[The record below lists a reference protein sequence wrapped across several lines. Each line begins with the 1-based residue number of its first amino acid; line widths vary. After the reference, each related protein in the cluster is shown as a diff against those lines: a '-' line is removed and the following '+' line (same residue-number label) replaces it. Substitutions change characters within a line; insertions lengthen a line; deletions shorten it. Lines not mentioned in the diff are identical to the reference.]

1 MSELKSLGIA
11 LLALSLTA
19 CGGNSGDHSPAGTPA
34 SLAGLYQGAF
44 FADDGGANWITAL
57 VQEDGTAL
65 LAFDDEADGARI
77 LLEGQLDDTG
87 FDGIAE
93 QDGKAGEPV
102 HFTDDDAD
110 AAVVRGELSLGD
122 LNGTFVLQ
130 RDEKSIADDPLAGD
144 YVFVDEKGTLWSVRI
159 SDQGLVSAQSGDC
172 AFEGS
177 VTTAGSGDPASLALT
192 AGACGPFSASANGA
206 LYLQNAV
213 IGERD
218 ALRVVVSAQQQ
229 PHDYL
234 WFRD

>member
-1 MSELKSLGIA
+1 MSKLRSFGVA

-19 CGGNSGDHSPAGTPA
+19 CGGNSGDHSPGSTPE
-34 SLAGLYQGAF
+34 SLAGVYQGAF
-44 FADDGGANWITAL
+44 FADDGGASWITAL

-77 LLEGQLDDTG
+77 LLEGQLDDAG

-93 QDGKAGEPV
+93 QDGEAEQPV
-102 HFTDDDAD
+102 HFTDEDPDG
-110 AAVVRGELSLGD
+110 AVVRGELSLGE
-122 LNGTFVLQ
+122 LSGNFVLQ
-130 RDEKSIADDPLAGD
+130 RDEDDIADTPLAGD

-177 VTTAGSGDPASLALT
+177 VTEADSGRPASLAL
-192 AGACGPFSASANGA
+192 AASACAPFTASANGA
-206 LYLQNAV
+206 LYLERAIV
-213 IGERD
+213 GDRD
-218 ALRVVVSAQQQ
+218 ALRVVVSAQQ

>member
-1 MSELKSLGIA
+1 MSELKCLGAA

-19 CGGNSGDHSPAGTPA
+19 CGGSGGHHSSDAPE

-44 FADDGGANWITAL
+44 FADDGGASWITAL
-57 VQEDGTAL
+57 VREDGSAL

-93 QDGKAGEPV
+93 QDGQAGEPV
-102 HFTDDDAD
+102 HFTDEDTDAD
-110 AAVVRGELSLGD
+110 VVRGELSLGD

-130 RDEKSIADDPLAGD
+130 RDEISIADDPLAGD
-144 YVFVDEKGTLWSVRI
+144 YVFVDEKSTLWSVRI

-177 VTTAGSGDPASLALT
+177 VTEADSGRPASLALA
-192 AGACGPFSASANGA
+192 AGACAPFTASANGA
-206 LYLQNAV
+206 LYLERAIV
-213 IGERD
+213 GDRD
-218 ALRVVVSAQQQ
+218 ALRVVVSAQQ